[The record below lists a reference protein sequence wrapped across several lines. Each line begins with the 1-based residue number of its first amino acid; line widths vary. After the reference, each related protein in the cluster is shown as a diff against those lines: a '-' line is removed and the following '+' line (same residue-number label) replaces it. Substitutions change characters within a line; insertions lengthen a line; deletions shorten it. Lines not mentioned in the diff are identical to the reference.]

1 MVFYLKKESGM
12 SLPYKNYNTWSVSVR
27 WFHWI
32 NVLTVLALIFVGL
45 IMMYKKELGITGIE
59 AKVGLKELH
68 VIIAYIFSTNLII
81 RILFAFIGPA
91 SARLSAFIPSKGYMQ
106 SLHSYRASLKTGKPQ
121 QFIGHNPLGKLAV
134 TALFSLLI
142 ILMLSGLMRAGTD
155 IYYPPF
161 GSFVSHYIA
170 EQGVKP
176 GSLKPYQKEGI
187 NKEKLAIL
195 NTFKSPIGKIH
206 KYSAYLLMLLII
218 LHVTAVVRA
227 EVKEGDRLISSMF
240 SGKKTFIG
248 KPQDEEKNPPS

>member
-1 MVFYLKKESGM
+1 M

-68 VIIAYIFSTNLII
+68 VIIAYIFATNLII
-81 RILFAFIGPA
+81 RILFAFIGSA
-91 SARLSAFIPSKGYMQ
+91 SARFSAFIPTKGYMQ
-106 SLHSYRASLKTGKPQ
+106 SLHSYHASLKAGKPQ

-142 ILMLSGLMRAGTD
+142 ILMLSGLIRAGTD

-161 GSFVSHYIA
+161 GSLVSSYVA
-170 EQGVKP
+170 EQDVNP
-176 GSLKPYQKEGI
+176 DSLRPYQKEGI
-187 NKEKLAIL
+187 NKDKLAAL
-195 NTFKSPIGKIH
+195 NAFKSPFGKIH

-227 EVKEGDRLISSMF
+227 EIKEGDRLISSMF
-240 SGKKTFIG
+240 SGKKILIE
-248 KPQDEEKNPPS
+248 KPQDDGKNSPS